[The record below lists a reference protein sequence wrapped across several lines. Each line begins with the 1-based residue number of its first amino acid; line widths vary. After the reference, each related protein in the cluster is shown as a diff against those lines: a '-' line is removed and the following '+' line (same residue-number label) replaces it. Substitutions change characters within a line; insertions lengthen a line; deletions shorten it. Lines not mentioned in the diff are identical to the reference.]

1 MAEVHEDDC
10 TVLALTDL
18 YHRLLDRGEAEV
30 EALLKASLKW
40 PEDRQ
45 AVKDNIL
52 QGCGRPGG
60 KTVGSGVAAAVR
72 LPIWF

>member
-1 MAEVHEDDC
+1 M
-10 TVLALTDL
+10 LALTDL

-45 AVKDNIL
+45 AVKDNTL